1 MPRCFACFVPGRWRR
16 CAARLS
22 RYRSVPPPYG
32 AFLPAWQGVR
42 TQTVKVSRR
51 LAETTEYGAY
61 YEPERTVQVLVENKG
76 SSAEALEGREGL
88 LTVIDQLA
96 GVRVPASALE
106 TLVLPARVRDYSPQL
121 LDSLLASGEVLWR
134 GEGAEISGNDGV

>member
-1 MPRCFACFVPGRWRR
+1 M
-16 CAARLS
+16 
-22 RYRSVPPPYG
+22 
-32 AFLPAWQGVR
+32 
-42 TQTVKVSRR
+42 
-51 LAETTEYGAY
+51 
-61 YEPERTVQVLVENKG
+61 
-76 SSAEALEGREGL
+76 EGL

-134 GEGAEISGNDGV
+134 GEGEISGMTAG